1 MERWIQ
7 TSHAGRD
14 TSRLV
19 GKPPPPQHH
28 HRGSSRRSYS
38 VEMWHRQAR
47 ADSLMEEHGVSKG
60 YLEKVQFVGGETLQL
75 ECEQDTEEW
84 NYKQCHLAPPSRGAT
99 LQMDRTPHPLTGAR
113 LGDSEITAGPFPS
126 SAAMQPQL
134 ELEVKGRPFA
144 LPVICLVA
152 PPASERAGHPFQVP
166 YGRPPGIIARISAL
180 GGVRLLS
187 PSLCVLASHAA
198 SKTSHPN
205 PKAIINR
212 VYL

>member
-1 MERWIQ
+1 
-7 TSHAGRD
+7 
-14 TSRLV
+14 
-19 GKPPPPQHH
+19 
-28 HRGSSRRSYS
+28 
-38 VEMWHRQAR
+38 
-47 ADSLMEEHGVSKG
+47 MEEHGVSKG
-60 YLEKVQFVGGETLQL
+60 YLEEVQFVGGETLQL

-152 PPASERAGHPFQVP
+152 PPASERAGHPFQAP

-180 GGVRLLS
+180 GVDTLGLDSCLHHYVSWQAMQLLK
-187 PSLCVLASHAA
+187 LHIL
-198 SKTSHPN
+198 T
-205 PKAIINR
+205 PKLLLIEST
-212 VYL
+212 YK